1 MSMYDFSKHYFP
13 ERLKESG
20 ALEGRPQDLIV
31 QVHRRIET
39 FNSLGNERY
48 PFVMGR
54 VAHNLV
60 GYAVQCEIFGCAHH
74 QVKWLLKEA
83 VNAYRAHFNMERLP
97 GKQVTFEL
105 FGQTRRATSEEKSHS
120 TRNALWLNAVC
131 LAELVGDK
139 PALADLLAYPTEN
152 FLNVGSIS
160 PVKTTVHFIDL
171 VKTFFGREQDT
182 QVKSD
187 VFNRYNALAQPSV
200 ITSIDTELA
209 ETYAWFMKIPLFQLV
224 GYLWGVQQE
233 SLEEIVQAAMQA
245 NYDYFSQIAPQPGQ
259 VTGPESLD
267 LNDNYALM
275 HVHLLAF
282 LRVIYQQKGQVV
294 DIESPFLPLWL
305 IKGEGPSLA
314 MLNQEPPVFDLSIFQ
329 HK

>member
-1 MSMYDFSKHYFP
+1 MYDFSQHYFP

-20 ALEGRPQDLIV
+20 ALEGRPQDLID

-39 FNSLGNERY
+39 FNLLGNERY

-54 VAHNLV
+54 VAENLV
-60 GYAVQCEIFGCAHH
+60 GYAVQCEIFGCAHN

-83 VNAYRAHFNMERLP
+83 VSAYCAHFNMERLP
-97 GKQVTFEL
+97 GTEVTFEL
-105 FGQTRRATSEEKSHS
+105 FGQTRRAISEEKSHY

-139 PALADLLAYPTEN
+139 TALADLLAYPTEN

-160 PVKTTVHFIDL
+160 PVKTTVHFVDL
-171 VKTFFGREQDT
+171 FKAFFGREQDI

-187 VFNRYNALAQPSV
+187 VFNRCNALAQPGV

-224 GYLWGVQQE
+224 GYQWGVQQE
-233 SLEEIVQAAMQA
+233 SLEEIAQAAMQA

-267 LNDNYALM
+267 LNDHYALL
-275 HVHLLAF
+275 HIHILAF
-282 LRVIYQQKGQVV
+282 LRVIYLQRREVV

-305 IKGEGPSLA
+305 IKGEGPSLDE
-314 MLNQEPPVFDLSIFQ
+314 LNQTMPKFDLSMFGL
-329 HK
+329 K

>member
-1 MSMYDFSKHYFP
+1 MSMYDFSQHYFP
-13 ERLKESG
+13 ERLKEYE
-20 ALEGRPQDLIV
+20 ALEGRPQALIDRV
-31 QVHRRIET
+31 RAEVET
-39 FNSLGNERY
+39 FNMLGSERY
-48 PFVMGR
+48 PHIMSL
-54 VAHNLV
+54 VANDLV
-60 GYAVQCEIFGCAHH
+60 GYAVQCEIFGCAHN
-74 QVKWLLKEA
+74 QVKWLLNEA

-97 GKQVTFEL
+97 GKEVTFEL
-105 FGQTRRATSEEKSHS
+105 FGQTRRATSEEKSHH
-120 TRNALWLNAVC
+120 TRDALWLNAVC

-139 PALADLLAYPTEN
+139 LALADLLAYPTEN

-160 PVKTTVHFIDL
+160 PVKTTVHFVDL
-171 VKTFFGREQDT
+171 VKAFFGREQDT

-187 VFNRYNALAQPSV
+187 VFNRYNALAQPGV

-209 ETYAWFMKIPLFQLV
+209 ETYAWFMEIPLFQLV

-282 LRVIYQQKGQVV
+282 LRVIYQQKWQVV

>member
-1 MSMYDFSKHYFP
+1 MYDFSQHYLP

-39 FNSLGNERY
+39 FNLLGNERY

-60 GYAVQCEIFGCAHH
+60 GNAVQCEIFGCAHN

-97 GKQVTFEL
+97 GKEVTFEL
-105 FGQTRRATSEEKSHS
+105 FGQTRRATGEEQSEY
-120 TRNALWLNAVC
+120 TLGAVWLNAVC

-139 PALADLLAYPTEN
+139 SALADLLAYPTEN

-160 PVKTTVHFIDL
+160 PIKTTVHFVDL
-171 VKTFFGREQDT
+171 VKAFFGREQDT

-187 VFNRYNALAQPSV
+187 VFNRYNALAQPGV

-224 GYLWGVQQE
+224 GYLWGAQQE

-259 VTGPESLD
+259 VTGPEAME
-267 LNDNYALM
+267 LNDDYALM

-282 LRVIYQQKGQVV
+282 LRVIYLQRGEVV

-305 IKGEGPSLA
+305 IKGEGPTLDE
-314 MLNQEPPVFDLSIFQ
+314 LNQTTPKFDLSMFER
-329 HK
+329 

>member
-1 MSMYDFSKHYFP
+1 MYDFSQHYFP

-20 ALEGRPQDLIV
+20 VLEGRPQDLIV

-39 FNSLGNERY
+39 FNLLGNERY
-48 PFVMGR
+48 PFIMYS
-54 VAHNLV
+54 VADDLV
-60 GYAVQCEIFGCAHH
+60 GYAVQCEIFGCAHN

-97 GKQVTFEL
+97 GKEVNFEL
-105 FGQTRRATSEEKSHS
+105 FGQTRRATSEEKSHH
-120 TRNALWLNAVC
+120 TRDALWLNAVC

-160 PVKTTVHFIDL
+160 PVKTTVHFVDL
-171 VKTFFGREQDT
+171 FKAYFGREQGT
-182 QVKSD
+182 EVKSD
-187 VFNRYNALAQPSV
+187 VFNRCNALAQPGV

-224 GYLWGVQQE
+224 GYQWGVQQE
-233 SLEEIVQAAMQA
+233 SLEEITQAAMQA

-259 VTGPESLD
+259 VTGPEAME
-267 LNDNYALM
+267 LNDDYALM

-282 LRVIYQQKGQVV
+282 LRVIYLQRGEVV

-305 IKGEGPSLA
+305 IKGEGPTLDE
-314 MLNQEPPVFDLSIFQ
+314 LNQTTPKFDLSIFER
-329 HK
+329 

>member
-1 MSMYDFSKHYFP
+1 MYDFSQHYLP

-39 FNSLGNERY
+39 FNLLGNERY

-60 GYAVQCEIFGCAHH
+60 GYAVQCEIFGCAHN

-97 GKQVTFEL
+97 GKEVTFEL
-105 FGQTRRATSEEKSHS
+105 FGQTRRAISEEKSHY
-120 TRNALWLNAVC
+120 TRDALWLNAVC
-131 LAELVGDK
+131 LAELVCDK
-139 PALADLLAYPTEN
+139 PALADLLACPTEN

-171 VKTFFGREQDT
+171 FKAFFGREQDT
-182 QVKSD
+182 EVKSD
-187 VFNRYNALAQPSV
+187 VFNRYNALAQPGV
-200 ITSIDTELA
+200 IASIDTELA

-224 GYLWGVQQE
+224 GYLWGAQQE

-267 LNDNYALM
+267 LNDHYALL
-275 HVHLLAF
+275 HIHILAF
-282 LRVIYQQKGQVV
+282 LRVIYLQRGEVV
-294 DIESPFLPLWL
+294 GIESPFLPLWL
-305 IKGEGPSLA
+305 IKGEGPTLDE
-314 MLNQEPPVFDLSIFQ
+314 LNQTMPKFDLSMFER
-329 HK
+329 

>member
-1 MSMYDFSKHYFP
+1 MYDFSQHYLP

-39 FNSLGNERY
+39 FNLLGNERY

-60 GYAVQCEIFGCAHH
+60 GYAVQCEIFGCAHN

-97 GKQVTFEL
+97 GKEVTFEL
-105 FGQTRRATSEEKSHS
+105 FGQTRRATGEEQSEY
-120 TRNALWLNAVC
+120 TLGAVWLNAVC

-139 PALADLLAYPTEN
+139 SALADLLAYPTEN

-160 PVKTTVHFIDL
+160 PIKTTVHFVDL
-171 VKTFFGREQDT
+171 VKAFFGREQDT
-182 QVKSD
+182 EVKSD
-187 VFNRYNALAQPSV
+187 VFNRYNALAQPGV

-209 ETYAWFMKIPLFQLV
+209 ETYAWFVKIPLFQLV
-224 GYLWGVQQE
+224 GYLWGAQQE

-282 LRVIYQQKGQVV
+282 LRVIYLQRGEVV

-305 IKGEGPSLA
+305 IKGEGPTLDE
-314 MLNQEPPVFDLSIFQ
+314 LNQTTPKFDLSMFER
-329 HK
+329 